1 MSPTDAMPRVA
12 ANLTFIE
19 PRALTGPGHYAV
31 QVFEE
36 LTALAETDAL
46 DFSLSGYVQDEARHH
61 FSERANTRLA
71 GVGALGG
78 RAGRVAFEQVRLP
91 FRSRQDGVSLLWSP
105 AFVSPLWGAP
115 KLVATIHDMYYE
127 VVPEVVEPR
136 QRRYWRT
143 MIPLT
148 ARVCDALITV
158 SENSRA
164 DMLAHLPTSADRV
177 FVTPLASRMHV
188 ADFAAGAP
196 PIPGDYVL
204 MVANTTPNKNCERVT
219 AAMAA
224 LRDQGR
230 AIRLVHI
237 GNDVDGRLRAAADA
251 AQLGDLLVS
260 MGKVSEAV
268 LANAYRHCLATIVAS
283 TYEGFG
289 MPAAEAQAM
298 GAPLICSD
306 RSAVPEAA
314 GGLDG
319 GGALFVDPL
328 DTAAIAAAIARV
340 ADDPALAATLSA
352 RGLAQARTLS
362 WRRTAEQTAA
372 AFSAVLADGRR

>member
-1 MSPTDAMPRVA
+1 MSPADTGPQVA

-31 QVFEE
+31 QVFE
-36 LTALAETDAL
+36 AMAAMADACTL
-46 DFSLSGYVQDEARHH
+46 GFSLGGYVQDEARHH
-61 FSERANTRLA
+61 FSPRANARLA

-78 RAGRVAFEQVRLP
+78 RVGRVAFEQVRLP
-91 FRSRQDGVSLLWSP
+91 FRSRRDRVSLLWSP
-105 AFVSPLWGAP
+105 GFVSPLWGAP
-115 KLVATIHDMYYE
+115 RLVATIHDMYYE

-136 QRRYWRT
+136 QRRYWQA

-148 ARVCDALITV
+148 ARVCDALLTV

-164 DMLAHLPTSADRV
+164 DMLAHLPAAPDRV
-177 FVTPLASRMHV
+177 FVTPLASRMHA
-188 ADFAAGAP
+188 ADHAASAP
-196 PIPGDYVL
+196 EISGDYVL
-204 MVANTTPNKNCERVT
+204 LVANTTPNKNCERVT
-219 AAMAA
+219 AAIAM

-237 GNDVDGRLRAAADA
+237 GNDIDGRLRAAADA
-251 AQLGDLLVS
+251 AGLGDLLVS
-260 MGKVSEAV
+260 LGKVSDAR

-319 GGALFVDPL
+319 GAALFVDPL

-340 ADDPALAATLSA
+340 ADDPALAALLSA

-372 AFSAVLADGRR
+372 VFSTLLSGRTQ